1 MLTSLGD
8 PELEKKQLMKLYE
21 QQVDAIIVVGGV
33 IDRIAVDEE
42 YVEQLN
48 HILESTP
55 IIATNRPVGVRNCK
69 IHLDEGGSMDL
80 AMDYLFSLGHEKI
93 ATIGGRK
100 DAKSTLEK
108 RMRYRTMLRQRGIVY
123 REDYVFDSIDYSN
136 DSGYNCTKKLL
147 KNPDR
152 PTAIVAINDFTAAG
166 VLRAIHDEG
175 LRVPQ
180 DISVVAFDN
189 SYLSGAL
196 TPALTSVGANYTEF
210 AKHLVEAAIRASENE
225 TCPED
230 YMVPVGI
237 SVRDSCTHV
246 PEENL

>member
-1 MLTSLGD
+1 M
-8 PELEKKQLMKLYE
+8 
-21 QQVDAIIVVGGV
+21 
-33 IDRIAVDEE
+33 
-42 YVEQLN
+42 
-48 HILESTP
+48 
-55 IIATNRPVGVRNCK
+55 
-69 IHLDEGGSMDL
+69 
-80 AMDYLFSLGHEKI
+80 
-93 ATIGGRK
+93 
-100 DAKSTLEK
+100 
-108 RMRYRTMLRQRGIVY
+108 
-123 REDYVFDSIDYSN
+123 
-136 DSGYNCTKKLL
+136 
-147 KNPDR
+147 
-152 PTAIVAINDFTAAG
+152 AINDFTAAG

-189 SYLSGAL
+189 TYLSGAL

>member
-1 MLTSLGD
+1 
-8 PELEKKQLMKLYE
+8 
-21 QQVDAIIVVGGV
+21 
-33 IDRIAVDEE
+33 
-42 YVEQLN
+42 
-48 HILESTP
+48 
-55 IIATNRPVGVRNCK
+55 
-69 IHLDEGGSMDL
+69 MDL

-136 DSGYNCTKKLL
+136 DSGYNCTKELL

-189 SYLSGAL
+189 TYLSGAL

-246 PEENL
+246 PEENI